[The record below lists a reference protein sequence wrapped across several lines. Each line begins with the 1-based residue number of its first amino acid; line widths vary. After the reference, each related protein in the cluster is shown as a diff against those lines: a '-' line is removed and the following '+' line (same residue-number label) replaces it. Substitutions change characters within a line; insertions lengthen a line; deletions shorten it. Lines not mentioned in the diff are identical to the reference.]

1 MQCACAYLCVKKKA
15 TLLPLRKWGGWL
27 QLTEVLKSWEQSQL
41 ANLGRCWLSLAEKE
55 FNNPKIALLPFL
67 KIGSNNS
74 DSPTWG
80 YVKRLLEKG
89 TREYRAYSTWGN
101 SRFRYIC
108 YCSSCFRGMSS
119 DNFVIIWLLIY
130 FSWIQSWKFFLS
142 WIFFCQYRPK
152 LVGWLVTRCIF
163 PY

>member
-1 MQCACAYLCVKKKA
+1 MQCACAYICVKKKA
-15 TLLPLRKWGGWL
+15 TLLPLRKFGSWL

-41 ANLGRCWLSLAEKE
+41 ADLGRCWLSLAEKE

-89 TREYRAYSTWGN
+89 TWEYTTYRV
-101 SRFRYIC
+101 
-108 YCSSCFRGMSS
+108 RGGTQ
-119 DNFVIIWLLIY
+119 DFVISAIAAVVLEVWAPITLLSFGSPNFMIY
-130 FSWIQSWKFFLS
+130 FSWIQSWNFFLS
-142 WIFFCQYRPK
+142 WNFFCQYRHK
-152 LVGWLVTRCIF
+152 LVG
-163 PY
+163 